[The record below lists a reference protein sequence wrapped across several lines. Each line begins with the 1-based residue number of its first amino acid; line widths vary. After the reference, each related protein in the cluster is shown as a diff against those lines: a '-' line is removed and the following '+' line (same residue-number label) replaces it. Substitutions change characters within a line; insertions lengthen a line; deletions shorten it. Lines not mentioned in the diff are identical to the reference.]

1 MFYEIRFLTMLFR
14 LTGQHPSFSPSAAGY
29 TVRSLPREDEVPG
42 HPVVLVGGNYKQRE
56 CRYCRFHGNR
66 TKSGWRV
73 KTNYKCAICQIPLCT
88 KESTGRN
95 CFTNYHQEFVFG
107 DQQPDARVQTMVK
120 KYYQNIHVRKFIV

>member
-1 MFYEIRFLTMLFR
+1 MFYKIRFLTMLFR
-14 LTGQHPSFSPSAAGY
+14 LTGQLSSFSTAGY

-42 HPVVLVGGNYKQRE
+42 HPVVPVGGNYKQRE

-73 KTNYKCAICQIPLCT
+73 KTNYKCDICQIPLCT

-107 DQQPDARVQTMVK
+107 DQQPEARVQAMVK
-120 KYYQNIHVRKFIV
+120 KILPYTCTC